1 MSSPVRSPISN
12 LAPILELDRDQQNLS
27 VSLIEHCES
36 ESSRYSFASATD
48 PAVVLC
54 AEGVSDNFIPPPRA
68 MPAITTTP
76 EAASPTPAPAAT
88 ATVPLIPK
96 TPTATNNATAT
107 AQMMLPD
114 VDDYNDIEPSVFVGY
129 HLQSL
134 SKANELLQQFNRESR
149 RSEAVLQR
157 FKAAK
162 RAFKRR
168 VVGLGA
174 GSLGGEG
181 SSDGEG
187 VGSAVR

>member
-1 MSSPVRSPISN
+1 
-12 LAPILELDRDQQNLS
+12 
-27 VSLIEHCES
+27 
-36 ESSRYSFASATD
+36 
-48 PAVVLC
+48 
-54 AEGVSDNFIPPPRA
+54 
-68 MPAITTTP
+68 
-76 EAASPTPAPAAT
+76 
-88 ATVPLIPK
+88 
-96 TPTATNNATAT
+96 
-107 AQMMLPD
+107 MMLPD